1 MILKKIN
8 TLLTAIKKS
17 ILLENYFIFFVVFL
31 FFLYPL
37 TQSGFIGDDAY
48 NSQIKGRLIQENSNI
63 FNFWLREVS
72 SWYWNNG
79 RLYPLSFYS
88 YFLFFLI
95 ENVFIYKIFC
105 LILILLNIFYFRKI
119 ILHESKSN
127 TFANISIFLI
137 LIFFQIRPWHDSI
150 LSFHSLI
157 PMITFFF
164 FLSFNHYQIFIET
177 NKNKNLYLSSIFFL
191 ITLLMYEISYLFIFI
206 FLFYKFKVKDFKKKI
221 FNLKIHII
229 FLIVCFILVIVARIK
244 IYITGELYYPSI
256 EANFIFKNFLIAT
269 FYQIVG
275 TIPAIFTLREVML
288 DIFYFNTKFDFQIIK
303 DILINKFFYYKKLF
317 LVTDIFFLFIYF
329 YALKKLFNKQITY
342 KFKYSSLFILGLLLV
357 LLPSIVVGVS
367 GHQNEIVR
375 VGPGLS
381 YIPVYLQ
388 YYGLCI
394 LFLILV
400 CKNLSNNKWKILLI
414 VTICIVPYVHL
425 LNFREVVNN
434 SNIKY
439 KYPSDLLEKSI
450 NTGLLNHLGDKA
462 VILNTN
468 KIPADW
474 IWFLSQK
481 AKKKLNVCAIETFKD
496 CPYVEQLKGNNSISN
511 YEFNHKDFY
520 YLNYDY
526 NHKSKENKVFLYKI
540 EKIIF
545 NNLGLITSIQTTQ
558 KKYYNEDIKTISK
571 FEVYNKNFILK

>member
-1 MILKKIN
+1 M
-8 TLLTAIKKS
+8 
-17 ILLENYFIFFVVFL
+17 
-31 FFLYPL
+31 
-37 TQSGFIGDDAY
+37 
-48 NSQIKGRLIQENSNI
+48 
-63 FNFWLREVS
+63 
-72 SWYWNNG
+72 
-79 RLYPLSFYS
+79 
-88 YFLFFLI
+88 
-95 ENVFIYKIFC
+95 
-105 LILILLNIFYFRKI
+105 
-119 ILHESKSN
+119 
-127 TFANISIFLI
+127 
-137 LIFFQIRPWHDSI
+137 
-150 LSFHSLI
+150 
-157 PMITFFF
+157 
-164 FLSFNHYQIFIET
+164 
-177 NKNKNLYLSSIFFL
+177 
-191 ITLLMYEISYLFIFI
+191 
-206 FLFYKFKVKDFKKKI
+206 
-221 FNLKIHII
+221 
-229 FLIVCFILVIVARIK
+229 
-244 IYITGELYYPSI
+244 
-256 EANFIFKNFLIAT
+256 
-269 FYQIVG
+269 
-275 TIPAIFTLREVML
+275 
-288 DIFYFNTKFDFQIIK
+288 
-303 DILINKFFYYKKLF
+303 
-317 LVTDIFFLFIYF
+317 
-329 YALKKLFNKQITY
+329 
-342 KFKYSSLFILGLLLV
+342 FILGLLLV

-526 NHKSKENKVFLYKI
+526 NHKSKSQDCSLRILLSFTVDCYVNLNKEENE
-540 EKIIF
+540 EKMECKRLEVKEI
-545 NNLGLITSIQTTQ
+545 SIAAESLQPGCPKQRHVDYSVDRCTD
-558 KKYYNEDIKTISK
+558 E
-571 FEVYNKNFILK
+571 